1 MKYYS
6 LDNILLKNAHYN
18 VVFGERSNGKTYAGL
33 KYGLTQYYKK
43 GEQFAI
49 VRRWRDDLIGKRGS
63 TMFDSLLSNN
73 EIEKITKG
81 EWTDVYYYSARWWLC
96 KYNEKQERIVDKKPF
111 AYGFAISTMEHDKS
125 SSYPDIRTVIFDEF
139 LTRGGYL
146 PNEFVLFMNVLS
158 TIIRQRDD
166 VKIFM
171 FGNTVN
177 QYSPYFAEM
186 GLTNVKNMK
195 QGDIDVYEYG
205 NTGLRVAVEYSD
217 SPSKNK
223 KSDIYFAFDNPKL
236 NMITNGA
243 WEIDLYPHCPCKI
256 LPKNIIFTY
265 FIIFDNDI
273 LQCEVISKDGTSFTY
288 IHRKTG
294 DIKNPNTDLV
304 YSSQT
309 KMGYNWRRKINHPI
323 DELDQKLYW
332 YFRADKVF
340 YQDNEV
346 GEIIRNYLQWCQ

>member
-6 LDNILLKNAHYN
+6 LDNILSKNAHYN

-33 KYGLTQYYKK
+33 KYGLTQYWKK

-63 TMFDSLLSNN
+63 TMFDSLVSNN

-96 KYNEKQERIVDKKPF
+96 KYNEKQERTVDTKPF

-125 SSYPDIRTVIFDEF
+125 SSYPEIRTVIFDEF

-205 NTGLRVAVEYSD
+205 NTGLKVAVEYSD
-217 SPSKNK
+217 SPSKSK

-273 LQCEVISKDGTSFTY
+273 LQCEVISKDGTTFTY
-288 IHRKTG
+288 VHRKTG
-294 DIKNPNTDLV
+294 DIKNPDTDLV
-304 YSSQT
+304 YSAQT
-309 KMGYNWRRKINHPI
+309 KMGYNWRRKLSHPI

-332 YFRADKVF
+332 YYRADKVF